1 MRRATAVAYGAVVAA
16 TVGMMLIVA
25 GVIATG
31 FFMAGVAL
39 TMAGLVAFA
48 VAAVLHALE
57 PNDAV

>member
-16 TVGMMLIVA
+16 TLGMMLIVA

-31 FFMAGVAL
+31 FFMAGVVL